1 MVSGLVLLVLLVSS
15 FFSSFGVLVVGIN
28 DGVKVAAL
36 TFNCVVAML
45 LLLWSGT
52 TFFVVVV
59 SSCASAVAD
68 EEVRR
73 MILGAAVDIAA
84 AVDVAFSNE
93 RL

>member
-1 MVSGLVLLVLLVSS
+1 MVSGLVLFVSS
-15 FFSSFGVLVVGIN
+15 FFSSFGVVVGIN

-36 TFNCVVAML
+36 TFNCVVAMLL

-73 MILGAAVDIAA
+73 MILGAVDIAA
-84 AVDVAFSNE
+84 AVEDCNE
-93 RL
+93 

>member
-1 MVSGLVLLVLLVSS
+1 MVSGLVLFVVLV
-15 FFSSFGVLVVGIN
+15 FSSFGVVVGIN

-36 TFNCVVAML
+36 TFNFVVPILL

-59 SSCASAVAD
+59 SSSCASAVAD

-73 MILGAAVDIAA
+73 MILGAAVDMLPWMLL
-84 AVDVAFSNE
+84 VAMN

>member
-1 MVSGLVLLVLLVSS
+1 VVSGLVLFVVLI
-15 FFSSFGVLVVGIN
+15 FSSFGVGIN

-36 TFNCVVAML
+36 TFNCVAMLL

-73 MILGAAVDIAA
+73 MILGAVDIAA
-84 AVDVAFSNE
+84 AVYVA
-93 RL
+93 